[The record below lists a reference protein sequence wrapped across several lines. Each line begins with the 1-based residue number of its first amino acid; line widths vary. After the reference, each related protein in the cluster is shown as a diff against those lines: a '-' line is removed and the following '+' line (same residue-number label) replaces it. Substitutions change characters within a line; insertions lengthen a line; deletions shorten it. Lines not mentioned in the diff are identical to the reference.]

1 MLLML
6 YYKYRKAMSGRK
18 AVGKDTRLVN
28 IYVKIHNK
36 KNLTLDDMRYLAEY
50 DPVCFEK
57 TCKNIVYNIP
67 EAKPVMEPKLP
78 AVVKTTSKPEPVERQ
93 GIDVILDNLKRLEI
107 DEFPVANLDAEQ
119 VMALLGNLYMEML
132 FPHNDID
139 TFMSVEESKPLFDK
153 KA

>member
-1 MLLML
+1 
-6 YYKYRKAMSGRK
+6 
-18 AVGKDTRLVN
+18 
-28 IYVKIHNK
+28 
-36 KNLTLDDMRYLAEY
+36 
-50 DPVCFEK
+50 
-57 TCKNIVYNIP
+57 
-67 EAKPVMEPKLP
+67 MEPKLP
-78 AVVKTTSKPEPVERQ
+78 AVVKNTSKPEPVDRQ

-139 TFMSVEESKPLFDK
+139 TFMSVEESRPLFDK

>member
-1 MLLML
+1 MPLML
-6 YYKYRKAMSGRK
+6 YYNYRKAMSGRK

-67 EAKPVMEPKLP
+67 EAKPVMEPELP

-139 TFMSVEESKPLFDK
+139 TFMSVEESRPLFDK

>member
-1 MLLML
+1 M
-6 YYKYRKAMSGRK
+6 
-18 AVGKDTRLVN
+18 VGKDTRLVN

-36 KNLTLDDMRYLAEY
+36 LNLTMDDLRYLAEY

-67 EAKPVMEPKLP
+67 ETKPIMEPGTALVP
-78 AVVKTTSKPEPVERQ
+78 AVQTKQEVAEHQ
-93 GIDVILDNLKRLEI
+93 GIDIVLDNIKRLEV
-107 DEFPVANLDAEQ
+107 DDFPVADIDPEQ
-119 VMALLGNLYMEML
+119 VKSLLGNLYMEML

-139 TFMSVEESKPLFDK
+139 TFMSMDSTPKSSFDK

>member
-1 MLLML
+1 
-6 YYKYRKAMSGRK
+6 
-18 AVGKDTRLVN
+18 
-28 IYVKIHNK
+28 
-36 KNLTLDDMRYLAEY
+36 
-50 DPVCFEK
+50 
-57 TCKNIVYNIP
+57 
-67 EAKPVMEPKLP
+67 MEPKLP
-78 AVVKTTSKPEPVERQ
+78 AVVKNTSKPEPVERQ

-139 TFMSVEESKPLFDK
+139 TFMSVEESRPLFDK

>member
-1 MLLML
+1 
-6 YYKYRKAMSGRK
+6 
-18 AVGKDTRLVN
+18 
-28 IYVKIHNK
+28 
-36 KNLTLDDMRYLAEY
+36 
-50 DPVCFEK
+50 
-57 TCKNIVYNIP
+57 
-67 EAKPVMEPKLP
+67 METKLP

-93 GIDVILDNLKRLEI
+93 GIDIILDNLKRLEI

-139 TFMSVEESKPLFDK
+139 TFMSVEESRPLFDK